1 MIVTGRSAP
10 IHLLLAALL
19 LILISPVLA
28 QQPTR
33 GRPRTPAPQPETAAG
48 ALVFQTDLGESDGSV
63 AAMKGVALGVSGAL
77 RIHDLTHLIPPFNI
91 WEAAV
96 RLRQAVPYWPA
107 GTVFVSVVDPGVG
120 TARRVVVARTR
131 GGRYVVT
138 PDNGT
143 LTFLA
148 DALGFEEVRELDE
161 RAHRLPGSE
170 RSHTFDGRDIF
181 AYAGARLASGA
192 IRFEDIGAPATT
204 AITRLT
210 YDAPR
215 YAGETV
221 IGGLIALDGPFGNLW
236 SNVPVGLLDR
246 LGLRLGDTARVRIMN
261 GSRLVFAGAL
271 PLARTFG
278 SVPEGQPLLYL
289 NSVLDV
295 GIAINRGNFAQRH
308 RVQVGPGWRVE
319 IAKR

>member
-1 MIVTGRSAP
+1 VRIIGRPAP
-10 IHLLLAALL
+10 SLLLFTAV
-19 LILISPVLA
+19 ILSQPAPLNA

-33 GRPRTPAPQPETAAG
+33 GRPRTAAPELAAPG
-48 ALVFQTDLGESDGSV
+48 ALVFQTDLGQTDGSV
-63 AAMKGVALGVSGAL
+63 AAMKGVALGVNGTL
-77 RIHDLTHLIPPFNI
+77 QIHDLTHLIAPFNI

-96 RLRQAVPYWPA
+96 RLRQVVPYWPA

-120 TARRVVVARTR
+120 TARRAVVARTR

-170 RSHTFDGRDIF
+170 RSHTFHGRDIF
-181 AYAGARLASGA
+181 AYAGARLAAGM
-192 IRFEDIGAPATT
+192 IRFEDVGAPART
-204 AITRLT
+204 AITRLA

-215 YAGETV
+215 FAGETV
-221 IGGLIALDGPFGNLW
+221 VGGIVAIDGPFGNLW
-236 SNVPVGLLDR
+236 SNIPVGLLDR
-246 LGLRLGDTARVRIMN
+246 LGLALGDTARVRITN
-261 GSRLVFAGAL
+261 GNRLVFSGAV
-271 PLARTFG
+271 PFVRTFG

-289 NSVLDV
+289 NSVLDA
-295 GIAINRGNFAQRH
+295 GLAINRGNFAQRH
-308 RVQVGPGWRVE
+308 RVQAGSGWRVE